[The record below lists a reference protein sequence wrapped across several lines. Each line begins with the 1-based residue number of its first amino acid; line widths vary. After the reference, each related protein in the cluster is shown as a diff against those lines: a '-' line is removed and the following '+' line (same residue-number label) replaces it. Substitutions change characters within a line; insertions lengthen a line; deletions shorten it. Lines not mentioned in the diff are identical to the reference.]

1 MEVISSDS
9 RQIFR
14 KMDIGTD
21 KISKEIRDK
30 IPHHQIDIVD
40 PDQTYTAGEWK
51 DDVDK
56 EVDDITFGRCCWT
69 CFTIIEMSCNRD
81 AESDRIVLGEG
92 ISFVDRESL

>member
-9 RQIFR
+9 RLIFR

-56 EVDDITFGRCCWT
+56 EVDNILSR
-69 CFTIIEMSCNRD
+69 
-81 AESDRIVLGEG
+81 
-92 ISFVDRESL
+92 